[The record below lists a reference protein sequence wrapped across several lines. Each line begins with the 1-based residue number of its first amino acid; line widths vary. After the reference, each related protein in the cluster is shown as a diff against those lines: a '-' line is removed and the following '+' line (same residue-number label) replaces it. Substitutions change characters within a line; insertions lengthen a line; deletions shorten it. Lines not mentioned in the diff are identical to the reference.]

1 MDLFVAQLING
12 LVIGCTYALVATG
25 FNLLVLISGVIHFS
39 YPIVVVFCMYVIWMV
54 FEASGGSTILA
65 VLSALVAGLGL
76 SMLAEPLF
84 RPMIRR
90 GATIQTFIMS
100 LAIAMVLNFLMASRI
115 NHGHAV
121 SFSESLASY
130 EAAIQF
136 GYSAVSWGQLTT
148 VIGAVLIVGALFL
161 FFYGTMPGRA
171 FRAVAQN
178 KEVAHLLGINEGRM
192 AKASFAIAGILAGAT
207 AIFLAMSLG
216 SAYAG
221 LGDLLALK
229 MIAIVLF
236 AGIGNLVGGMA
247 AALIL
252 GVAETM
258 ATAYISG
265 QWSNAVAFGM
275 ILAIVM
281 ARPQGLFG
289 TRV

>member
-39 YPIVVVFCMYVIWMV
+39 YPVVVVFCMYVVWLV
-54 FEASGGSTILA
+54 FEATGSVALA
-65 VLSALVAGLGL
+65 LIASLGAGVALS
-76 SMLAEPLF
+76 LAAELLF

-90 GATIQTFIMS
+90 GAMIQTFIMS
-100 LAIAMVLNFLMASRI
+100 LAMAMVLNFLMASKI
-115 NHGHAV
+115 NFGHAI

-130 EAAIQF
+130 GAAIQF
-136 GYSAVSWGQLTT
+136 GYSAVSYGQLVT
-148 VIGAVLIVGALFL
+148 VIGSVLMVGALFA
-161 FFYGTMPGRA
+161 FFFTTMPGRA

-178 KEVAHLLGINEGRM
+178 KEVAHLVGINEGRM
-192 AKASFAIAGILAGAT
+192 SIASFAIAGLLGGAT
-207 AIFLAMSLG
+207 AIFLAMSFG
-216 SAYAG
+216 SAHAG

-236 AGIGNLVGGMA
+236 AGVGNLAGGLIA
-247 AALIL
+247 AIIL

-258 ATAYISG
+258 ATGYISG
-265 QWSNAVAFGM
+265 QWSPAVAFGM
-275 ILAIVM
+275 IFLIVM
-281 ARPQGLFG
+281 LRPQGLFG